1 MEQLFFFSF
10 SNVLST
16 YLLNK
21 LLNKKYV
28 AHFEFTRLKSKK
40 NLFLVNVD
48 PYWDNTRTN
57 YLNDCTLYCS

>member
-40 NLFLVNVD
+40 KLIGTTQE
-48 PYWDNTRTN
+48 PTT
-57 YLNDCTLYCS
+57 

>member
-40 NLFLVNVD
+40 KT
-48 PYWDNTRTN
+48 YWDNTRTN